1 MNKNKGTLGFT
12 IGLVCVLLI
21 GIAVGS
27 AVGTPKVEAAAS
39 VANVADISS
48 EKGLI
53 YLPLT
58 IKWPLSTDVS
68 ELVTLNANYG
78 RPIGYR
84 QIQFQDQDLPA
95 GGYADDATQ
104 GSGAVAEE
112 LENIFIIYEEYGGT
126 GISANQITVYR
137 QEFDGTVPTTD
148 SVVSWGEL
156 IFSPIDNAI
165 FADSY

>member
-1 MNKNKGTLGFT
+1 MNKNKLSL
-12 IGLVCVLLI
+12 GLVLALVMLV

-27 AVGTPKVEAAAS
+27 VTVHKANAAAN

-48 EKGLI
+48 TEGFY
-53 YLPLT
+53 YLPMT
-58 IKWPLSTDVS
+58 IKWPLSTDTTEV
-68 ELVTLNANYG
+68 VTLNANYG

-112 LENIFIIYEEYGGT
+112 LENIFIIFEEYGGA
-126 GISANQITVYR
+126 SLAANQITVYR
-137 QEFDGTVPTTD
+137 QEFDGSTPTTD
-148 SVVSWGEL
+148 SVVSWGEF

-165 FADSY
+165 FPSSY